1 MRNSLGSPN
10 CQKFM
15 KVLVTGGAKEVEADM
30 PVDFYACVLS
40 VAPQVCRERMKF
52 SFVGLEDLL

>member
-1 MRNSLGSPN
+1 MRNSLSSPN
-10 CQKFM
+10 CQKIM
-15 KVLVTGGAKEVEADM
+15 KVLVTVGAKEVEADM

-40 VAPQVCRERMKF
+40 VAQVCRERMKF